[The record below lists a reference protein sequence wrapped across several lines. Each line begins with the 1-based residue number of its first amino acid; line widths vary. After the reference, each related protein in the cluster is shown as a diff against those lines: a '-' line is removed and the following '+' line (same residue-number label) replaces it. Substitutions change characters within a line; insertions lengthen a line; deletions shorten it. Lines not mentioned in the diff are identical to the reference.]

1 MDIQNEQMGWVIV
14 ILCSCVYNNL
24 LRNRCILEKL
34 EKVRSEAKTVL
45 FHMHISHWKDAYCYK
60 HMKNEQ
66 YLKY

>member
-14 ILCSCVYNNL
+14 IILCSCVYNNNL

-45 FHMHISHWKDAYCYK
+45 FHMHISH
-60 HMKNEQ
+60 
-66 YLKY
+66 

>member
-34 EKVRSEAKTVL
+34 EKNVGRKNGLVPHA
-45 FHMHISHWKDAYCYK
+45 HIT
-60 HMKNEQ
+60 
-66 YLKY
+66 LKGGLLLQAHEK